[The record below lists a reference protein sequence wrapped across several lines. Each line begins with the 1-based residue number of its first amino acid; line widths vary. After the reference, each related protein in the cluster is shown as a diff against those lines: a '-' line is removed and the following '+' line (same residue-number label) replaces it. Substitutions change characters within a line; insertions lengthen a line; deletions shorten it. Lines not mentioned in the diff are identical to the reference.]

1 MAAEAVAS
9 TSNSQ
14 THSSPAVVTS
24 MAAASWSPAS
34 YSLEFL
40 HWYGLQNYYNMMAA
54 SLVPA
59 ANLQD
64 RTLRKR
70 KANSPNE
77 VVSQQHGAAVLSGDS
92 TRLFDRRGKVTF
104 KPYNDIRLDSS
115 LSTLPGEHYHQIK
128 RRHLDGLRGTN
139 GLHGLKQGSSLSKK
153 TQVIQPDRGCTI
165 GNLFPEV
172 LSIIFE
178 YLDEQ
183 SKGRVAQVRSKEIFG
198 KIMYLACIR
207 CDYFVYT
214 VVTTCLQM
222 HFQTLHDFLLVF

>member
-34 YSLEFL
+34 YSLDFL
-40 HWYGLQNYYNMMAA
+40 HWYGLQNYYNLMAA

-183 SKGRVAQVRSKEIFG
+183 SKGRVAQVRSKEIYQVTVC
-198 KIMYLACIR
+198 KCIFR
-207 CDYFVYT
+207 RYMIF
-214 VVTTCLQM
+214 
-222 HFQTLHDFLLVF
+222 FQFF

>member
-34 YSLEFL
+34 YSLDFL
-40 HWYGLQNYYNMMAA
+40 HWYGLQNYYNLMAA

-183 SKGRVAQVRSKEIFG
+183 SKGRVAQVRSKEIYRVTFELG
-198 KIMYLACIR
+198 NLCKIMYLACIR
-207 CDYFVYT
+207 CDYFVCT
-214 VVTTCLQM
+214 VVTT
-222 HFQTLHDFLLVF
+222 